1 MIKVRG
7 FRVVVKPDP
16 VTKETE
22 AGIIVSTD
30 EKLEKTGIQRGVLVA
45 IGADAWKAYR
55 KIDENGKEVN
65 GEQWANVGDYVLFSR
80 HAGRFVYDPFEDDE
94 RNEYMI
100 MNDDDILA
108 VLVEGENEVP
118 ENSAKAK
125 ARKMLV

>member
-7 FRVVVKPDP
+7 FRVVVKADP

-30 EKLEKTGIQRGVLVA
+30 EKLEKTGVQRGILVA
-45 IGADAWKAYR
+45 VGEDAWKAYR
-55 KIDENGKEVN
+55 KLDENGKEVN
-65 GEQWANVGDYVLFSR
+65 GTSWANVGDYVLFAR

-94 RNEYMI
+94 QNEYLI

-108 VLVEGENEVP
+108 VLTEGENEVP
-118 ENSAKAK
+118 KNSAKEK